1 MPSKISTVLEK
12 VTEIPNEAN
21 RKMVYEFYN
30 FMLENDTS
38 QNYQRGNLIVII
50 AFAKSLDGL
59 SLTRVRTSEQVI
71 SFLDSRKKDLVA
83 CSYKIWDLAHLDN
96 MM

>member
-1 MPSKISTVLEK
+1 MLEK

-71 SFLDSRKKDLVA
+71 
-83 CSYKIWDLAHLDN
+83 
-96 MM
+96 